1 VDVLAS
7 DRQIIGERELLGIF
21 SRIVGDLLEDDSI
34 ALTMTTR
41 RSDVPDW
48 DSFSYI
54 NFFATVEMELNV
66 RFGVADVE
74 SFDDVGAI
82 VRRTQALLLAPE

>member
-1 VDVLAS
+1 
-7 DRQIIGERELLGIF
+7 
-21 SRIVGDLLEDDSI
+21 
-34 ALTMTTR
+34 
-41 RSDVPDW
+41 VPDW

-66 RFGVADVE
+66 RYGVADVE

>member
-7 DRQIIGERELLGIF
+7 ERHSLSEPELLGMF

-34 ALTMTTR
+34 AWSMATR

-66 RFGVADVE
+66 RYGVADVE